1 MMQALIN
8 KETLATVGATKE
20 VSAAFIAERTKLSL
34 KKVKCWLN
42 TQDTTLPTFNQAK
55 VIAKC
60 LHIPFA
66 ALYMNALDLP
76 LEQIRKYKIKNFRL
90 LPNGGATDDSS
101 VNIAISDLLQA
112 RSFLIKTKSEL
123 GEDINLFRPD
133 FAPHND
139 TTTYWAAAMRTVFK
153 INLQE
158 QFATASARKFY
169 LYVRE
174 AIEAQGIFVHCF
186 TDVSV
191 DTVRG
196 IAIYDS
202 DMPIIG
208 INDADRYPAKT
219 FSMIHELVHILKR
232 QSSMCNEMFSSFSH
246 HKEEVFCNAVAGEC
260 LVPAEALSTILRNR
274 RIENF
279 TMDDIASLAQVFSV
293 SKEVIV
299 RRLLDSEKISQTAYE
314 VYVYEIQRLFATE
327 RDAQREAAKIARAEG
342 RQAGFQKRQEYVAI
356 DKTSSSLCRTLYNGY
371 YDEFFSKQDVARY
384 LGMNQKHVDKFL
396 KEVALWR

>member
-1 MMQALIN
+1 MQALIN

-139 TTTYWAAAMRTVFK
+139 ATTYWAAAMRTVFK

-327 RDAQREAAKIARAEG
+327 RDAQREAAKIALAEG

-371 YDEFFSKQDVARY
+371 YDKFFSKQDVARY